1 MVLNSILLLKLTT
14 LTEAV
19 AWPGLSAWSA
29 IVIPHVLPCDACIS
43 AAYAVVRCPSVR
55 LSGVCHVP
63 VLCRSE

>member
-1 MVLNSILLLKLTT
+1 MVLNSILLLKLNRPT

-19 AWPGLSAWSA
+19 AWPGLSGLLLLFRMFCRAMPALARPMLS
-29 IVIPHVLPCDACIS
+29 CG
-43 AAYAVVRCPSVR
+43 VR

>member
-1 MVLNSILLLKLTT
+1 MVLNSILLLKLNI

-19 AWPGLSAWSA
+19 AWPALSGLLLLFRMFCRAMPALARPMLS
-29 IVIPHVLPCDACIS
+29 CG
-43 AAYAVVRCPSVR
+43 VR